1 MGKSKRKGRCITMF
15 KIIIQ
20 YLSIKHGIR
29 KAKQKGYVG
38 KHFSIIYP
46 INVKRLE
53 NSGYKVYEPNLFHS
67 YWIVR
72 WVD

>member
-1 MGKSKRKGRCITMF
+1 MF

-20 YLSIKHGIR
+20 YLTIKFGIR
-29 KAKQKGYVG
+29 AAKIKGYEG
-38 KHFSIIYP
+38 KQFSIIYP

-53 NSGYKVYEPNLFHS
+53 NSGYKVYEPNLFRP
-67 YWIVR
+67 YWVVR

>member
-1 MGKSKRKGRCITMF
+1 MF

-20 YLSIKHGIR
+20 YLLIKYGIR
-29 KAKQKGYVG
+29 KAKQKGYKG

-53 NSGYKVYEPNLFHS
+53 NNGYTVYEPNIFHDS
-67 YWIVR
+67 WIVR
-72 WVD
+72 W